1 MALENES
8 LRSRLIQRLYGTIR
22 ISSHCFQI
30 ISGEQLLLSCE
41 ELYHESEVP
50 YLSSAKFCSRTM
62 MLGAHKPNKIPYW
75 LMCQLSELQYATVIS
90 MQWITSYIH
99 IKMAGTLVRSATSI
113 TILSYRTMN
122 KNPPIQIS
130 SESIKH
136 HFEES
141 IIAIISS
148 CVSYF
153 CDVKKALPSSASR
166 ITK

>member
-1 MALENES
+1 MPSSYFGRAAFPFVWGAVARI
-8 LRSRLIQRLYGTIR
+8 RSTVSVKCQILQPRNDVRRSQTKQNTLLTYVSTIGASICYGNFNAVNYVLYTHQNGWE
-22 ISSHCFQI
+22 F
-30 ISGEQLLLSCE
+30 
-41 ELYHESEVP
+41 
-50 YLSSAKFCSRTM
+50 
-62 MLGAHKPNKIPYW
+62 
-75 LMCQLSELQYATVIS
+75 
-90 MQWITSYIH
+90 
-99 IKMAGTLVRSATSI
+99 VRSATSI

-130 SESIKH
+130 SESMKR

-166 ITK
+166 TTK

>member
-1 MALENES
+1 MLEIHHKQTHKRPGKAAGPF
-8 LRSRLIQRLYGTIR
+8 LLPTRPWRWVPDFARTM
-22 ISSHCFQI
+22 SS
-30 ISGEQLLLSCE
+30 E
-41 ELYHESEVP
+41 
-50 YLSSAKFCSRTM
+50 YLSSAKFCSRAM

-90 MQWITSYIH
+90 MQWITSYTH
-99 IKMAGTLVRSATSI
+99 IKMAGSLVRSATSI

-166 ITK
+166 TTK